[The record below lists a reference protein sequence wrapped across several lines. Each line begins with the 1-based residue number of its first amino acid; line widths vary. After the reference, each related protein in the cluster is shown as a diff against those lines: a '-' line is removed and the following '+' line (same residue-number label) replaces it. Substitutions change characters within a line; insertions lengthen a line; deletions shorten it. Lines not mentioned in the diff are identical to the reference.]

1 MFMYLGRL
9 AVGGLV
15 ARQLLEFLNKRYSLV
30 NVHLLID
37 DQPVERTWKDVS
49 GYEDLYE
56 VSSYGEVR
64 PKDIGEIKSW
74 TGSAKEVAKKYG
86 VSTRT
91 IYSIRGGQT

>member
-1 MFMYLGRL
+1 MYLGRL

-37 DQPVERTWKDVS
+37 DQPVERTWKDVP